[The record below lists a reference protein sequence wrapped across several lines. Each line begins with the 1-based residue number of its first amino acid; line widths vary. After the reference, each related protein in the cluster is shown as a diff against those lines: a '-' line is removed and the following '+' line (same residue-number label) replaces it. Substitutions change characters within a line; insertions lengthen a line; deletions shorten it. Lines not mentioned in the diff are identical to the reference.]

1 MATLMPAVAPE
12 SDEDIL
18 AQDDT
23 ATEIPETSGNS
34 ELQREVA
41 ADV

>member
-1 MATLMPAVAPE
+1 MTQEMPKE
-12 SDEDIL
+12 DEDIL

-34 ELQREVA
+34 RLQREVA
-41 ADV
+41 AGV